1 MPRPIAVLLLLICT
15 SLWGLAFVSQKVAM
29 EHMQPLTFAGVR
41 YVLGACLVLPLAI
54 WEYRKMRASGA
65 TVSRKQWVQVA
76 ILSLA
81 FFFGVWLQ
89 QAALL
94 TTSITNGGF
103 ITSLYVIFTPIVTYV
118 TLRARP
124 HPIIYVGAPLALF
137 GIYLLTGANL
147 NSFTFG
153 DLQLLLCAVCW
164 GVQVAM
170 LGELVRQTG
179 MPIFISTINFWAT
192 AILALG
198 GAFVLET
205 PDLSGI
211 AAGWLPIVYSGVG
224 STAIAFTLQ
233 AIGQRYVPPANAA
246 IVLSSES
253 LFAAAFGA
261 WLLHERL
268 PPLGY
273 LGAAIIFV
281 AIVTVEIVPALRK
294 RRAAMLT
301 VRQSN

>member
-1 MPRPIAVLLLLICT
+1 MPRPVAVLLLLICT
-15 SLWGLAFVSQKVAM
+15 ALWGLAFVFQKAAM

-54 WEYRKMRASGA
+54 WEYRKTRATGV
-65 TVSRKQWVQVA
+65 TVSRKQWIQIGV
-76 ILSLA
+76 LSLA
-81 FFFGVWLQ
+81 FFLGVWLQ
-89 QAALL
+89 QVALL

-103 ITSLYVIFTPIVTYV
+103 ITSLYVIFTPIVTYLM
-118 TLRARP
+118 LRTRP
-124 HPIIYVGAPLALF
+124 HPIIYVGAPVALV

-147 NSFTFG
+147 NSFTLG

-164 GVQVAM
+164 GVQVAL

-192 AILALG
+192 AVLALG
-198 GAFVLET
+198 GAFALES
-205 PDLSGI
+205 PNLSGI
-211 AAGWLPIVYSGVG
+211 AAGWLPIVYSGVC

-246 IVLSSES
+246 IVLSAES

-273 LGAAIIFV
+273 LGAATIFTAII
-281 AIVTVEIVPALRK
+281 TVELVPAWRK
-294 RRAAMLT
+294 RRSSPPIL
-301 VRQSN
+301 RQSN